1 MNENKT
7 NINWYPGHMA
17 KTKRLIKENIDLIDV
32 VYEVIDSRI
41 PFSSKIPNIDEFIG
55 DKPRIIIFNKIDLC
69 DLKETE
75 KWMKY
80 YSKKGYKTI
89 ALDLEHTFNM
99 TKLINLTDEVMSNI
113 NDSRKEKG
121 LLKKK
126 THVLVVGV
134 PNAGKS
140 TLINRLV
147 GKKAVNVGNKPG
159 VTKDLNWIRINENI
173 ELLDTPGILWPKLDE
188 ENVALNLATFTAI
201 KEEILPL
208 YDVCEYA
215 LRKLHEFYPTI
226 LSERYKIN
234 EINDDFIETLEAIG
248 RKRGCISRGNEVD
261 YDKVITLIMSDIK
274 QGVIKGVT
282 FDRL

>member
-41 PFSSKIPNIDEFIG
+41 PFSSKIPNIDEFIEN
-55 DKPRIIIFNKIDLC
+55 KPRIIVFNKIDLC

-75 KWMKY
+75 KWMRY
-80 YSKKGYKTI
+80 YNEKGFKTI
-89 ALDLEHTFNM
+89 GLDLEHNFNM
-99 TKLINLTDEVMSNI
+99 SKLINLTDEVMKEVNE
-113 NDSRKEKG
+113 SRKDRG

-159 VTKDLNWIRINENI
+159 VTKELNWIRINDDI
-173 ELLDTPGILWPKLDE
+173 ELLDSPGILWPKLDE

-215 LRKLHEFYPTI
+215 LRMLFKYYPNI
-226 LSERYKIN
+226 LSERYKVDKIS
-234 EINDDFIETLEAIG
+234 DDFIETLETIG
-248 RKRGCISRGNEVD
+248 RKRGCIVRGNEVD

-274 QGVIKGVT
+274 QGVINGVT

>member
-1 MNENKT
+1 MDNKT

-32 VYEVIDSRI
+32 VYEVIDARI
-41 PFSSKIPNIDEFIG
+41 PYSSKIPNIDEFIG
-55 DKPRIIIFNKIDLC
+55 NKPRIIIFNKIDLC

-75 KWMKY
+75 KWMNY
-80 YSKKGYKTI
+80 YNEKDYKTI
-89 ALDLEHTFNM
+89 ALDLEHDFNM
-99 TKLINLTDEVMSNI
+99 SKLVSLTDEVMKNI
-113 NDSRKEKG
+113 NESRIEKG

-126 THVLVVGV
+126 TRVLVVGI

-147 GKKAVNVGNKPG
+147 GKKAVNVGNRPG

-215 LRKLHEFYPTI
+215 LRTISKYYPDI
-226 LSERYKIN
+226 LKERYKID

-248 RKRGCISRGNEVD
+248 RKRGCIIKGNEVD
-261 YDKVITLIMSDIK
+261 YDKVIGIIMSDIK

>member
-1 MNENKT
+1 MNENKI

-41 PFSSKIPNIDEFIG
+41 PYSSKIPNIDEFIG
-55 DKPRIIIFNKIDLC
+55 NKPRIIVFNKIDLC

-80 YSKKGYKTI
+80 YSNKGYKTI
-89 ALDLEHTFNM
+89 GLDLEHNFNM
-99 TKLINLTDEVMSNI
+99 DKLINLTDEIMKGVN
-113 NDSRKEKG
+113 NSRSEKG

-159 VTKDLNWIRINENI
+159 VTKELNWIRINESI

-215 LRKLHEFYPTI
+215 LRTLAKYYSNI
-226 LSERYKIN
+226 LEERYKIN
-234 EINDDFIETLEAIG
+234 HINDDFMETLEAIG
-248 RKRGCISRGNEVD
+248 RKRGCIIKGNEVD
-261 YDKVITLIMSDIK
+261 YDKVIGIIMSDIK

>member
-17 KTKRLIKENIDLIDV
+17 KTKRLIKENIDLIDI

-41 PFSSKIPNIDEFIG
+41 PYSSKIPNIDEFIG
-55 DKPRIIIFNKIDLC
+55 NKPRIIIFNKIDLC
-69 DLKETE
+69 DLTETE
-75 KWMKY
+75 KWMQFY
-80 YSKKGYKTI
+80 QKKGYKTI
-89 ALDLEHTFNM
+89 GLDLEHNFNM
-99 TKLINLTDEVMSNI
+99 TKLIDLTDQIMEEI
-113 NDSRKEKG
+113 NNSRKEQG

-126 THVLVVGV
+126 AHALVVGV

-159 VTKDLNWIRINENI
+159 VTKELNWIRINENI
-173 ELLDTPGILWPKLDE
+173 ELLDSPGILWPKLDE

-215 LRKLHEFYPTI
+215 LRCLNKYYPNLLT
-226 LSERYKIN
+226 EKYKIN
-234 EINDDFIETLEAIG
+234 EIDDDFIETLEKIG
-248 RKRGCISRGNEVD
+248 KKRGCLVKGGEID
-261 YDKVITLIMSDIK
+261 YDKVINLIMSDIK

>member
-80 YSKKGYKTI
+80 YSEKGYKTI

-226 LSERYKIN
+226 LNERYKIN